1 MTTFFPYPLSGV
13 AFASMFAVEQLP
25 RYVAGMWRRRRRQPA
40 AVTRRAS
47 AVDKVVL
54 TNRGAL
60 EAKYGRKTAAV
71 DQAIAELVAADLARN
86 LKTVLVAVDDSAT
99 MKRLGGRAVTEP
111 HDPAQCKAAVDAVY
125 HRLSPDYLLLLGS
138 IDVLPHQPLRN
149 PVHDGVNDIDPLAP
163 SDLPYACNAPFSDD
177 PTDFIGPDRVVGRL
191 PDVVGA
197 KDPKV
202 LLKLLATAATWTS
215 RPRADFEHH
224 LGITAKAWERSTVL
238 SLRKLFGAAEV
249 HTSPAEGPAWTAAW
263 LQRRIHFINCHG
275 AEGDAQFYGQQG
287 TDYPVSLRASDI
299 TGHVAQG
306 TVVAAECCYGA
317 QLWGG
322 GRRRARGH
330 GVPAQRC
337 GRLPRLD
344 HHRLRTGRRQ
354 RRRRPGVP
362 VLLGGGPGGCL
373 TGARR
378 PRSSPALRAGG
389 HRAVAGEHQD
399 PCPVPAARRPVGVPG
414 AGGRSQSQPA
424 RSQDRPPS
432 PARTT
437 PRARHRQPARH
448 QHHQARQQRR
458 RRPRCRPT
466 SWRWPI
472 LRLKLFSVALPPLAA
487 ILPPPPQTALDAQA
501 RIRVVLGRAVTPLAS
516 TPPASTPSA
525 STTGRPHRRRHRRRP

>member
-1 MTTFFPYPLSGV
+1 M
-13 AFASMFAVEQLP
+13 
-25 RYVAGMWRRRRRQPA
+25 
-40 AVTRRAS
+40 
-47 AVDKVVL
+47 VL

-60 EAKYGRKTAAV
+60 VAKYGRKMAAV
-71 DQAIAELVAADLARN
+71 DQALAALVAADLARN

-99 MKRLGGRAVTEP
+99 MKRLGGRAVTDP
-111 HDPAQCKAAVDAVY
+111 RDPAQCKAAVDAVY

-138 IDVLPHQPLRN
+138 IDVVPHQPLRN
-149 PVHDGVNDIDPLAP
+149 PVHDGVNDVDPLAP

-197 KDPKV
+197 KDPNV
-202 LLKLLATAATWTS
+202 LLKLLETAATWTS

-263 LQRRIHFINCHG
+263 LRRRVHFINCHG

-322 GRRRARGH
+322 GRGEPVAMAYLRNGALGYLGSTTIAYGPADANGDADLVCQYFLEGVLAGASLGRAALEARQRFVRGVTVLSPVSTKTLAQFHLLGDPSACPVQAAAQSRSRRAARTARQDRRARLLEH
-330 GVPAQRC
+330 AIAN
-337 GRLPRLD
+337 
-344 HHRLRTGRRQ
+344 LRDTSTT
-354 RRRRPGVP
+354 RPD
-362 VLLGGGPGGCL
+362 
-373 TGARR
+373 
-378 PRSSPALRAGG
+378 SS
-389 HRAVAGEHQD
+389 D
-399 PCPVPAARRPVGVPG
+399 AA
-414 AGGRSQSQPA
+414 
-424 RSQDRPPS
+424 
-432 PARTT
+432 TT
-437 PRARHRQPARH
+437 PMPADLV
-448 QHHQARQQRR
+448 ALAE
-458 RRPRCRPT
+458 P
-466 SWRWPI
+466 SV
-472 LRLKLFSVALPPLAA
+472 KVFSVALPPLAA

-501 RIRVVLGRAVTPLAS
+501 RIRVVLGRAVTPPAGS
-516 TPPASTPSA
+516 PPATTPPVGLTDVVIVE
-525 STTGRPHRRRHRRRP
+525 GREEEGLTVSRRVVVSR